1 MLEMKEKVD
10 KTLLR
15 DYTRGKYSLREFK
28 RIVSWFTD
36 SRNHQALR
44 NSLEEHWKDNLK
56 SDAAPEKDLTH
67 IYELLKREMAESDK
81 KRITRERWL
90 WWYSRAAAVLLIPL
104 LVYAAYSI
112 FRNPAYNDTTGTP
125 IEVLSPLG
133 GRTHFQ
139 LPDGTKVSLN
149 SGTRLTYNS
158 MFAKNRKVSLTG
170 EAFFDVTHDPD
181 HPFMVESMGIG
192 VRVLGTRFNIVAFDN
207 ETTTE
212 VVLEQGKVEVTGT
225 NGSLL
230 TTLSP
235 DEKLTL
241 DRTRNTWETSNV
253 DASNLTAWKD
263 GVLIFRS
270 TPLSEVLTRLGRWY
284 NVRFVVHDKEIE
296 TFRYRA
302 TFREE
307 PLEEVL
313 RLISLTAPIEYEIS
327 NRQMGTDGLYNEKVI
342 HIRKKN

>member
-1 MLEMKEKVD
+1 MLEIKEKVE
-10 KTLLR
+10 KPLLR
-15 DYTRGKYSLREFK
+15 DYTRGKYSFKEFR
-28 RIVSWFTD
+28 RIVRWFTD
-36 SRNHQALR
+36 SSNHNELR
-44 NSLEEHWKDNLK
+44 NSMEEEWNENIQWE
-56 SDAAPEKDLTH
+56 ATPEKDLTH
-67 IYELLKREMAESDK
+67 IYELLQLEMAESGK
-81 KRITRERWL
+81 KRITRERCL
-90 WWYSRAAAVLLIPL
+90 VWYSRVAAVLLIPL
-104 LVYAAYSI
+104 LVYAAFSI
-112 FRNPAYNDTTGTP
+112 FQRPSFNDMMGTP
-125 IEVLSPLG
+125 IEVLSPMG
-133 GRTHFQ
+133 GRTHLQ

-158 MFAKNRKVSLTG
+158 MFAKNRKVSLAG

-181 HPFMVESMGIG
+181 HPFTVETMGLG
-192 VRVLGTRFNIVAFDN
+192 LRVLGTRFNIAAFDN

-212 VVLEQGKVEVTGT
+212 VILEQGKVEVTG
-225 NGSLL
+225 NDGSLVR
-230 TTLSP
+230 TLAP

-241 DRTRNTWETSNV
+241 DRTQNKWEVSQV
-253 DASNLTAWKD
+253 DATNLTAWKD

-284 NVRFVVHDKEIE
+284 NVRFIIHDKEIE

-342 HIRKKN
+342 HIKKKN